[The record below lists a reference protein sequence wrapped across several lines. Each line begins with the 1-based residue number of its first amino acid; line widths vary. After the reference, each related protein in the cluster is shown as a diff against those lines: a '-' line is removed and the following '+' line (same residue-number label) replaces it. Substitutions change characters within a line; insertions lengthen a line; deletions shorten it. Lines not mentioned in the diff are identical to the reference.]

1 MITMEDR
8 IKRIIANQLGMSADD
23 IDLDGDIMEV
33 YGADSLDVVDMVMAM
48 EEEFGMSVPDEE
60 AIELRTVRK
69 IIGYIEDNK

>member
-1 MITMEDR
+1 MEDR